1 MNMDTLV
8 AIGAGSAYLV
18 SIPAL
23 FDNRRHTYFEAAT
36 AIIGFVQLGRYLEEL
51 AKSKMIHDVE
61 ELVNMQPQNATLI
74 KGKNERII
82 SIDKGSN

>member
-1 MNMDTLV
+1 MDTLV